1 MFNRMITVAARES
14 NIEEFFHYEQTQ
26 EPMPFFKNT
35 MIIKRGKPSLRTVN
49 LLEEESLDDI
59 RN

>member
-14 NIEEFFHYEQTQ
+14 NIEEFFHYEQIQ
-26 EPMPFFKNT
+26 ERMSFFKNT
-35 MIIKRGKPSLRTVN
+35 MIIKRDKPSLRIVN
-49 LLEEESLDDI
+49 MLEEESLDDI